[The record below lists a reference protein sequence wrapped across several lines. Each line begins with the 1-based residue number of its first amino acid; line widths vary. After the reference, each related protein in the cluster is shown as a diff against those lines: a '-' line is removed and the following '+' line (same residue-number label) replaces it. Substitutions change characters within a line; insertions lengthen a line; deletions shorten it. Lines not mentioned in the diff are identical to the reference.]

1 MKFESRLVLV
11 GLLLVAVMLV
21 GCVGGGGSSATNEA
35 QIHVVL
41 DRYETAMVNG
51 DAEGLANLMIF
62 PLTIDGETIS
72 TKEEAIFIYS
82 FAFGMMDIHE
92 FKIKDREII
101 VSSSG
106 TTATIAGI
114 AHSKISTFMGVET
127 DSQPITL
134 QFKKVGS
141 QWKISGG
148 E

>member
-72 TKEEAIFIYS
+72 TKEEAIFIFS

-134 QFKKVGS
+134 QLKKVGS